1 MRQKRRGTFGSEKV
15 DRTSP
20 HVVLMHEDPQMSG
33 VLCYSLATGVIH
45 IGRKNGDPVPEIIL
59 PSIGIKPNHAKIML
73 LENGLFEFSVCDAD
87 AALNTMVNGKTLPK
101 KRSKILNHLDRIAFA
116 GGMIYI
122 FHYPLLSRVQ
132 KKIVEQNASENEG
145 MEINLQ
151 LDQAWANIQ
160 ETGIPEFTTT
170 ACPDYEFSAAD
181 ARAIDWDKAFQE
193 VEDGDKAK
201 NEKIQNEQQQ
211 KMKQDM
217 KKN

>member
-1 MRQKRRGTFGSEKV
+1 LPEEDNSEKAERRASFVLQRESMRKRRGTFGSEKV

-73 LENGLFEFSVCDAD
+73 LENGLFEFTVCDAD

-101 KRSKILNHLDRIAFA
+101 KRSRILNHLDRIAFA

-132 KKIVEQNASENEG
+132 KKIVEQNA
-145 MEINLQ
+145 
-151 LDQAWANIQ
+151 
-160 ETGIPEFTTT
+160 
-170 ACPDYEFSAAD
+170 
-181 ARAIDWDKAFQE
+181 
-193 VEDGDKAK
+193 
-201 NEKIQNEQQQ
+201 
-211 KMKQDM
+211 
-217 KKN
+217 